1 MNRKISIITKSTN
14 ERLVGS
20 IWKHTD
26 DAIYVEIY
34 KHIIRVPLDDI
45 FLSYDNDEYLNGYED
60 LYKDFYEIV
69 TIFIKIFI

>member
-1 MNRKISIITKSTN
+1 MNKKISIITKSTN

-34 KHIIRVPLDDI
+34 KNIIRVPLDDI

-60 LYKDFYEIV
+60 LYKDFYENGNN
-69 TIFIKIFI
+69 FINK